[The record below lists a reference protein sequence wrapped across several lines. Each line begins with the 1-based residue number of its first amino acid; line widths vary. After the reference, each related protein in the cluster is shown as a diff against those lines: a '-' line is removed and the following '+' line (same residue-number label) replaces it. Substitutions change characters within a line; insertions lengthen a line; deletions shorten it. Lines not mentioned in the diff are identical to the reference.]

1 MTRKHVVLFALII
14 FALGFM
20 YGCSKQ
26 SEQELFEM
34 AEHAQEAGKP
44 LDAIKAYRKLTELYP
59 KSENAPKAH
68 FMIGFVYAE
77 QFADTAKALE
87 AYEEFAAKFPDHE
100 LAPSADFMIKSLRGK
115 VPEPVLTE

>member
-1 MTRKHVVLFALII
+1 MTSKFVVLFALII
-14 FALGFM
+14 FALGIM
-20 YGCSKQ
+20 YGCGKQ

-34 AEHAQEAGKP
+34 AEHAQEEGKP
-44 LDAIKAYRKLTELYP
+44 MDAIKAYRKLTELYP
-59 KSENAPKAH
+59 ESEHAPKAQ

-87 AYEEFAAKFPDHE
+87 AYEEFAAEFPEHE
-100 LAPSADFMIKSLRGK
+100 LAASADFMIKSLRGE